1 MHKLTINRDDLIQ
14 ALTFRFEALQG
25 GSYLDKATG
34 NILLV
39 GDGADDAPE
48 NIEED
53 PRYLWIEPID
63 SHESYRIMEDFIAT
77 VDAPNASARLAHA
90 IEGAKPFRR
99 FRDALYDFPSLRE
112 AWFAFEN
119 AAHIRLTETWCEEN
133 GIDADWS

>member
-1 MHKLTINRDDLIQ
+1 MTINRDDLIQ
-14 ALTFRFEALQG
+14 ALTFSFLKRCRVVPISTRRPATSCLSATALTT
-25 GSYLDKATG
+25 LRK
-34 NILLV
+34 
-39 GDGADDAPE
+39 

>member
-1 MHKLTINRDDLIQ
+1 MPKLTINRDELIQ
-14 ALTFRFEALQG
+14 ALTFRFEMLEG
-25 GSYLDKATG
+25 GSYLDTETG

-39 GDGADDAPE
+39 GDGADEVPE

-53 PRYLWIEPID
+53 SRYLWIEPID

-77 VDAPNASARLAHA
+77 VDDPSAAARLSQA

-99 FRDALYDFPSLRE
+99 FKDALHDFPLLRE

-119 AAHIRLTETWCEEN
+119 AAHIRFAETWCEEN
-133 GIDADWS
+133 GIDANWI